1 MAINGGFDWFMKPER
16 ESFLNQWNGIYM
28 GNPQQGLPALRPGI
42 VFENTTIGA
51 LSTDGDFVYTIE
63 DLVEPPPSIYAQQQM
78 MGFVGNPN
86 INNWPQ
92 DIIKAVGH
100 SRLRAFDLTHGCA
113 TAWSLPAEGD
123 DKSEFADSYFLG
135 PPLCLNGKLYVLT
148 EKQQELRLVCL
159 ENVKHGAGWTTKVDF
174 MLSLGTARD
183 SQMQQDPLRRIHA
196 AHLSY
201 GDGVLVCP
209 TNLGYVIGIDLLQN
223 SLLWAYPYRDKTDVA
238 EEPAGGT
245 VMGPG
250 GMPMRIR
257 GGWVPSGTYNQS
269 PPQSGWKVSAPIIQ
283 DGKVVFTATDSK
295 SIHCVRLKD
304 GTPVW
309 SRPRQENDLFL
320 GGVVNGKVII
330 VGTKTV
336 HAYTLAKGDDAWTV
350 ETGLPSG
357 FGAASDNTYYL
368 PLQKSIARKG
378 AGNLRH
384 RRGPRHYH
392 RRNKARAVKDGVP
405 PEAPGNLVFFDGKIV
420 SQTMDKVTAYPQLQL
435 KIASMTEAL
444 KANPNDSQGLFDR
457 GELSLEAGNLEG
469 AVQDFRQVL
478 AHNPPAALVGNVRG
492 KLYDALTEDFQY
504 HFDQAEKYEDDY
516 AALCS
521 LDLPADATTAQAR
534 SRPADGEPTSFTLS
548 PRARKASAN

>member
-1 MAINGGFDWFMKPER
+1 MGRLWDVPTNVPSGLKDSSGQSADAEVFKEKLRLLFKQAAEHLQRVNQPVMPSQFPVAAMVALKAHKGQGQKTPVLVYRTYAGIEAVNMENGSRVGYVPINGGFDWFMKPER
-16 ESFLNQWNGIYM
+16 ESFLNQWNGVYM
-28 GNPQQGLPALRPGI
+28 GNPLQGQPALRPGI

-51 LSTDGDFVYTIE
+51 LSTDGDFVYTVE

-92 DIIKAVGH
+92 DIMKAVGH
-100 SRLRAFDLTHGCA
+100 SRLWAFDLTRGCA
-113 TAWSLPAEGD
+113 MAWDLPVEGD
-123 DKSEFADSYFLG
+123 DKSQFADSYFLG

-159 ENVKHGAGWTTKVDF
+159 ENVKHGSGWTAKVDF

-223 SLLWAYPYRDKTDVA
+223 SLLWAYPYRDKTDVP
-238 EEPAGGT
+238 EEPAGPM

-368 PLQKSIARKG
+368 PLQKSIASKEPEIC
-378 AGNLRH
+378 AIDVD
-384 RRGPRHYH
+384 RGIITGHT
-392 RRNKARAVKDGVP
+392 KARAVKDGAA
-405 PEAPGNLVFFDGKIV
+405 PEAPAIWCF
-420 SQTMDKVTAYPQLQL
+420 ST
-435 KIASMTEAL
+435 
-444 KANPNDSQGLFDR
+444 
-457 GELSLEAGNLEG
+457 
-469 AVQDFRQVL
+469 
-478 AHNPPAALVGNVRG
+478 
-492 KLYDALTEDFQY
+492 
-504 HFDQAEKYEDDY
+504 
-516 AALCS
+516 
-521 LDLPADATTAQAR
+521 AR
-534 SRPADGEPTSFTLS
+534 SCRRRWT
-548 PRARKASAN
+548 R